1 MSVRCVLL
9 AVVVPLL
16 CLAGCTGGQPAQS
29 VTVAP
34 MWKDEID
41 RTLALNTNLSD
52 FERQVL
58 SDYVITDAE
67 YAEAQNL
74 FKQCMSDQGWDVTFD
89 ADRRGLNITAL
100 GGSGHTGTVPA
111 DVELGCQTGTL
122 INIQPLYFGMR
133 DNPQGLSN
141 DQLIRACFEKK
152 SVPDGAGLT
161 DDEFSALVD
170 DMDYVPS
177 SAAAAQCVLDPTGSQ
192 GVTEEAAAHFY
203 GIPE

>member
-1 MSVRCVLL
+1 MSVRNVLL
-9 AVVVPLL
+9 TVIALLL
-16 CLAGCTGGQPAQS
+16 CLAGCTSAQPAS
-29 VTVAP
+29 AVSIAP

-41 RTLALNTNLSD
+41 RILAQNTHLSD

-67 YAEAQNL
+67 YAEVQDL
-74 FKQCMSDQGWDVTFD
+74 FKQCMSDQGWSATFD
-89 ADRRGLNITAL
+89 SDGRGLTITAL
-100 GGSGHTGTVPA
+100 DGSGNTGAVPA
-111 DVELGCQTGTL
+111 NVELGCQTGTL

-141 DQLIRACFEKK
+141 DQLIRACFDKK
-152 SVPDGAGLT
+152 SVPDGTGLT
-161 DDEFSALVD
+161 DDEFSALVGD
-170 DMDYVPS
+170 PDCVPS
-177 SAAAAQCVLDPTGSQ
+177 SGAAAQCMLDPTGSQ

>member
-1 MSVRCVLL
+1 MSVRRVLL
-9 AVVVPLL
+9 AMVVLLL
-16 CLAGCTGGQPAQS
+16 CLAGCTSAQPVPS

-67 YAEAQNL
+67 YAEAQDL
-74 FKQCMSDQGWDVTFD
+74 FKQCMSDQGWSATFD
-89 ADRRGLNITAL
+89 SDGRGETVTAL
-100 GGSGHTGTVPA
+100 DGSGNTGTVPA

-141 DQLIRACFEKK
+141 DQLIRACFDKK
-152 SVPDGAGLT
+152 SVPDGTGLT

-170 DMDYVPS
+170 DPDYVPS

-203 GIPE
+203 DIPE